1 MLIFLCII
9 VMNLKIFTYIC
20 SGIETLRM
28 NVALQIVPSPDPWL
42 IAAMVVIVVLA
53 GLLVGLYVQNRSLRR
68 SIGVYKT
75 EHVELRRQI
84 DEALSALK
92 ESAQMVKAEAQGAPA
107 GGRETVAAADPK
119 TKGAD
124 DGVLSDEDLFIR
136 MEKRLLEGKAFLN
149 PKLSRDD
156 LAAIM
161 GVDKNRFGAIMKEY
175 GQVNSCTVFLN
186 RMRIDYAIML
196 MNQHPNFTI
205 DAIAKACGMTN
216 TVTFTNYFKRYHD
229 MTPSEYRTRHSS

>member
-1 MLIFLCII
+1 
-9 VMNLKIFTYIC
+9 MN
-20 SGIETLRM
+20 M
-28 NVALQIVPSPDPWL
+28 ALQIASSPDPWL

-92 ESAQMVKAEAQGAPA
+92 ESAQSMKAEP
-107 GGRETVAAADPK
+107 GGDRETVAVAEPK
-119 TKGAD
+119 TKVAE

-229 MTPSEYRTRHSS
+229 MTPSEYRTRAVHSS